1 MNGENGE
8 DPSERRH
15 RELIELLNELRVAL
29 PGVQVLL
36 AFFLLVVPFSQRFS
50 TVTPLQ
56 LRVYFAVLLCTAVA
70 AVLLIAPSSHHPRRG
85 VRVVLVRAAVAS
97 LARVASEWRSLRA
110 PCILPNILTQKGRE
124 PSGLRPVFH
133 PRFRLLLA
141 KGVYQLAPSG
151 ADALR
156 GKRAR
161 DAFGTTRGSQRTF
174 AELPSPSLAPS
185 VGFRRKEHREHG
197 AREDCTS
204 QFYRSATRDGCV
216 G

>member
-36 AFFLLVVPFSQRFS
+36 AFLLVVPLSQRFS

-124 PSGLRPVFH
+124 PSGLRPVFQ

-141 KGVYQLAPSG
+141 KGVYQLAPST

-161 DAFGTTRGSQRTF
+161 DAFGTTRGSQWTF
-174 AELPSPSLAPS
+174 AELPSPSLAAS